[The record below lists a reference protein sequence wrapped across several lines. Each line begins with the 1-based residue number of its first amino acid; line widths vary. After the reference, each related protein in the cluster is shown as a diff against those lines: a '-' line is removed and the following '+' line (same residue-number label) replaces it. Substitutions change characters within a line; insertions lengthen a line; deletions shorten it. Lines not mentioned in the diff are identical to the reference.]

1 MIEIIVGIV
10 ASGIRMSTPP
20 LFAALGE
27 NIAERS
33 GVLNLGVEGMM
44 LIGAFAGFI
53 GTFVTG
59 NVIIGILVALSGPM
73 VWQPLWLF

>member
-1 MIEIIVGIV
+1 MIDFIVGIV
-10 ASGIRMSTPP
+10 DSGIRMTPS

-33 GVLNLGVEGMM
+33 GVFNLGVEGMM

-53 GTFVTG
+53 GT
-59 NVIIGILVALSGPM
+59 LSPEM
-73 VWQPLWLF
+73 